1 MKLIDKYYNIQAI
14 IIHNFFK
21 KFLFYFSSFY
31 IDLFYTINII
41 NYVFVLLNLSVNLV
55 DRYILVKIQMSH
67 RRMTTF

>member
-14 IIHNFFK
+14 IIHNFLK